1 MPTSDTRHRI
11 EIPLDLYQAINQ
23 AAADAAMPTSALA
36 TMWLLHMLRLRRP
49 DLHVRDPYRS
59 GIEQFERR
67 LRRPGEL
74 PDDRPLSAILR
85 PPEDSAVGD
94 APADLPTAPHLTTVR
109 LPLQEGGILSLTD
122 KPATQS

>member
-23 AAADAAMPTSALA
+23 AAADAAMPTGALA

-49 DLHVRDPYRS
+49 DLHARDPYRS

-67 LRRPGEL
+67 PRRPGEL
-74 PDDRPLSAILR
+74 PDDRSFEQIVRRPSDEDVEPAAASPAI
-85 PPEDSAVGD
+85 D
-94 APADLPTAPHLTTVR
+94 LTTVR
-109 LPLQEGGILSLTD
+109 SQPQKGGTLSLTD
-122 KPATQS
+122 EPATQS